1 MTMADIWL
9 TAAAEAAFSELR
21 ATAPD
26 QADAVSEAINDI
38 TAADG
43 RRIDLPGAP
52 AAEPFLAIEP
62 RQPDAPAVIYRHA
75 ANGEPG
81 KWLVVSLMNRE
92 DYRAARQA
100 ERALASS
107 PPAVRELINGVVA
120 GTVAE
125 PLPSL
130 AAARRQQRRPQ
141 ASRPSRC
148 HLAGAVPPPRP
159 EWRAGNLPPGAVRA
173 AGTIITKSPVSDA
186 GPGNREAR
194 PAGDRASRVHQR
206 ARLQSSF
213 GLACRPRCA

>member
-9 TAAAEAAFSELR
+9 TAAAEAAFGELQ

-26 QADAVSEAINDI
+26 QADAVSDAINHI

-62 RQPDAPAVIYRHA
+62 RDPDAPAVIYRHA

-100 ERALASS
+100 ERALATT
-107 PPAVRELINGVVA
+107 PPAVRDLVNGVVA
-120 GTVAE
+120 GTVAT
-125 PLPSL
+125 
-130 AAARRQQRRPQ
+130 AN
-141 ASRPSRC
+141 
-148 HLAGAVPPPRP
+148 VTP
-159 EWRAGNLPPGAVRA
+159 E
-173 AGTIITKSPVSDA
+173 AGTVTVTHGGA
-186 GPGNREAR
+186 
-194 PAGDRASRVHQR
+194 ASTTTNPDKP
-206 ARLQSSF
+206 S
-213 GLACRPRCA
+213 

>member
-1 MTMADIWL
+1 MADIWL
-9 TAAAEAAFSELR
+9 TAAAEAAFSELQ

-26 QADAVSEAINDI
+26 QADAVSEAINNI

-100 ERALASS
+100 ERALAAT
-107 PPAVRELINGVVA
+107 PPAVRDLVNGVVA
-120 GTVAE
+120 GTVATADV
-125 PLPSL
+125 
-130 AAARRQQRRPQ
+130 AAATGTATVTRGGAAPTT
-141 ASRPSRC
+141 ATPDKPS
-148 HLAGAVPPPRP
+148 
-159 EWRAGNLPPGAVRA
+159 
-173 AGTIITKSPVSDA
+173 
-186 GPGNREAR
+186 
-194 PAGDRASRVHQR
+194 
-206 ARLQSSF
+206 
-213 GLACRPRCA
+213 

>member
-9 TAAAEAAFSELR
+9 TAAAEAAFSELQ
-21 ATAPD
+21 ATKPD

-107 PPAVRELINGVVA
+107 PPAVRDLINGVVA
-120 GTVAE
+120 GTVATADAA
-125 PLPSL
+125 PPTASVTVTHGGAAPATPTPGKPS
-130 AAARRQQRRPQ
+130 
-141 ASRPSRC
+141 
-148 HLAGAVPPPRP
+148 
-159 EWRAGNLPPGAVRA
+159 
-173 AGTIITKSPVSDA
+173 
-186 GPGNREAR
+186 
-194 PAGDRASRVHQR
+194 
-206 ARLQSSF
+206 
-213 GLACRPRCA
+213 